1 MSKKDFGATS
11 RAYEYGYTLDV
22 LISWLEDIL
31 AHEQDR
37 QKISKE
43 RQRQINLLED
53 ALDKLNQI

>member
-11 RAYEYGYTLDV
+11 RAYECGYTLDV

-37 QKISKE
+37 QKISNE
-43 RQRQINLLED
+43 RQRQIYLLED